1 MISIKNKRVARDSF
15 YLINSTHQVYGRV
28 EVLPDESVVSH
39 IPAIDHQHLHHFFI
53 SFVSFLSQPPSSSLD
68 EVLLGD
74 ISGGEV
80 ADPIHRHNP
89 NVLDCPEKV
98 LERDEVAP
106 DPRLVRR
113 LDFIVEVVEDDVVD
127 VLVPA
132 KDLSDLPKSALSHL
146 HPDGMVIK
154 GVEEREDLKTSC
166 CIWNLSFDLKAIS
179 ASATELS
186 PKMSSLCCFVFE
198 ASI

>member
-1 MISIKNKRVARDSF
+1 M
-15 YLINSTHQVYGRV
+15 
-28 EVLPDESVVSH
+28 PH
-39 IPAIDHQHLHHFFI
+39 IPNIDHQHLQT
-53 SFVSFLSQPPSSSLD
+53 FVSFSSSLY

-74 ISGGEV
+74 IPGGEV
-80 ADPIHRHNP
+80 ADPIHRHDP
-89 NVLDCPEKV
+89 NVFDCPEKV

-146 HPDGMVIK
+146 HPDGMVVK
-154 GVEEREDLKTSC
+154 SVEERGDLKTSC
-166 CIWNLSFDLKAIS
+166 WIWNLSFDLKAIS

-186 PKMSSLCCFVFE
+186 PKMSNLCCFVFE